1 MPQLRRNAGRR
12 IERQF
17 RQLIER
23 QPRATLPRAQH
34 YVSNHLALPS
44 QNHWPL
50 VILLRPPHR
59 IASFPAIYAFLAGN
73 SSSASWPSALSI
85 SIIECSHVL
94 GSFLAFVSRYLGRE
108 IRFFLVRHPCRA
120 VGVFVVPI
128 TGAACP
134 QGLRQTARISVYSG
148 LKLLSVRR
156 AIHSQ
161 GRKVFH
167 RFPQGHYL

>member
-1 MPQLRRNAGRR
+1 M
-12 IERQF
+12 
-17 RQLIER
+17 
-23 QPRATLPRAQH
+23 TLPAP
-34 YVSNHLALPS
+34 VASAGLAAL
-44 QNHWPL
+44 H
-50 VILLRPPHR
+50 
-59 IASFPAIYAFLAGN
+59 AAAAAAGLTV